1 MTQTHNLRKHI
12 ELPIGE
18 HGIPQLIGRSWDI
31 NKPAGIILVIHGLGE
46 HMGRYDSFAT
56 FFNQRNISVIGFD
69 LPGFGQSPGKRG
81 HGISIELMLSCLK
94 AMVDYVASNYPTAPL
109 HVFGQSMGGNIALN
123 YQIQTA
129 DDRIQ
134 SYIIGS
140 PWIKTAFE
148 VSPLLIKVASVASK
162 ILPQITKSNDLIVE
176 EISDLSSI
184 VEAYKSDPLVNGRIS
199 LGFGYS
205 MYLAANQLDAYTGPF
220 NKPTYIA
227 HAKNDKLTS
236 FEATANFVK
245 RNPAAITF
253 KSYPDLKHELHNSSR
268 STDVLEAYYTWMN
281 SI

>member
-1 MTQTHNLRKHI
+1 MTQIHNLRTNI
-12 ELPIGE
+12 ELPIE
-18 HGIPQLIGRSWDI
+18 ERGITHLLGRSWDI
-31 NKPAGIILVIHGLGE
+31 DKPEGIILVIHGLGE
-46 HMGRYDSFAT
+46 HVGRYDSFAT
-56 FFNQRNISVIGFD
+56 FFNQRNIAVIGFD
-69 LPGFGQSPGKRG
+69 LPGFGQSPGIRG
-81 HGISIELMLSCLK
+81 HGVSIELMLHCFK
-94 AMVDYVASNYPTAPL
+94 AMVDYVSTNYPHVPL

-123 YQIQTA
+123 YQLQSE

-176 EISDLSSI
+176 EISDLPNI
-184 VEAYKSDPLVNGRIS
+184 VKAYKSDPLVNGRIS

-227 HAKNDKLTS
+227 QAENDKLTS
-236 FEATANFVK
+236 FKATAQFVK
-245 RNPAAITF
+245 RNSAAITF

-268 STDVLEAYYTWMN
+268 SSDVLEGYYTWMN
-281 SI
+281 SN

>member
-1 MTQTHNLRKHI
+1 MSQTHNLRTNI
-12 ELPIGE
+12 ELPLE
-18 HGIPQLIGRSWDI
+18 DRGITRLIGRSWDI
-31 NKPAGIILVIHGLGE
+31 DKPDCIILVIHGLGE
-46 HMGRYDSFAT
+46 HVGRYDSFAT

-69 LPGFGQSPGKRG
+69 LPGFGKSPGKRG
-81 HGISIELMLSCLK
+81 HGVSIEFMLLCIK
-94 AMVDYVASNYPTAPL
+94 AMIDYVTSNYPQVPL

-123 YQIQTA
+123 YQIQSK

-140 PWIKTAFE
+140 PWIRTTSE
-148 VSPLLIKVASVASK
+148 ISPLLIKVARIASN

-176 EISDLSSI
+176 EISDLPSI

-220 NKPTYIA
+220 NNPTYLA
-227 HAKNDKLTS
+227 QAENDKLTS
-236 FEATANFVK
+236 FEATANFAK
-245 RNPAAITF
+245 RNSSATTF

-268 STDVLEAYYTWMN
+268 STDVLEAYYAWMK